1 MYEYVAAG
9 HWAVYRARLSLGV
22 GWRPRLMVHGIV
34 HGLGLVAMG
43 SMEVRICTYLVS
55 RYVAVLCTYICTR
68 VCVTCA
74 KSAPSPPAAPA
85 PVSLLRGSS
94 E

>member
-1 MYEYVAAG
+1 MYEHVAAG

-43 SMEVRICTYLVS
+43 SMEVRICMYLGTYVT
-55 RYVAVLCTYICTR
+55 VLCTY
-68 VCVTCA
+68 VL
-74 KSAPSPPAAPA
+74 
-85 PVSLLRGSS
+85 VSV
-94 E
+94 